1 MVDLSIVMLVY
12 QMVIPTTMVT
22 QFKFQLHPQDAAW
35 IQGTYGPM
43 LTGASS
49 QAFLGLALGI
59 FPIHIMGVFMEKL
72 LINENFPLP
81 RLITRYY

>member
-1 MVDLSIVMLVY
+1 
-12 QMVIPTTMVT
+12 MVT
-22 QFKFQLHPQDAAW
+22 QFKFQLHPQDPAW

-59 FPIHIMGVFMEKL
+59 FPVHKMGVLMEKSF
-72 LINENFPLP
+72 INENFPLP
-81 RLITRYY
+81 RLITSGYDDCLMIFDLV